1 MRTAR
6 LLSRYLLSNCLLLLA
21 CASLLVSIFSSRS
34 YAASADRIAGS
45 LTSGQ
50 TVTLAGNVHRNA
62 QPQFDQGPVDPAMRL
77 GTITLLT
84 VPTPAQQKELTQLLA
99 QQQNRRSPNF
109 HQWLTPEQ
117 YADRFGLSS
126 KDMQQMTAWLK
137 SQGFTTIQPARG
149 RNWISFTGTAAQ
161 VESAFHTEIHR
172 YNVHGELH
180 YANVTDPVVPAA
192 LGGIVTGLRG
202 LSRLFPA
209 ADGHSKK
216 S

>member
-99 QQQNRRSPNF
+99 QQQNRRSLNF
-109 HQWLTPEQ
+109 HQWLTP
-117 YADRFGLSS
+117 SS
-126 KDMQQMTAWLK
+126 MPTA
-137 SQGFTTIQPARG
+137 
-149 RNWISFTGTAAQ
+149 
-161 VESAFHTEIHR
+161 SA
-172 YNVHGELH
+172 
-180 YANVTDPVVPAA
+180 
-192 LGGIVTGLRG
+192 
-202 LSRLFPA
+202 
-209 ADGHSKK
+209 
-216 S
+216 